1 MTHHILRPSIDEV
14 AEAIAGYGIYAVQ
27 LNLESAGLD
36 PLPESLDSATCR
48 RIAAALND
56 RGIEVSAVS
65 GTFNA
70 IHPDLAQRQE
80 SIRRLGVLAARC
92 RDLNTKVVT
101 LCTGTRNP
109 DHMWRHHPDNALPDA
124 WADCVTTMRYL
135 ADHAERSDVTLA
147 FEPETVNVVDSAH
160 KAARLIDEVGSPR
173 LRVCLDPANLFHPW
187 TLPQMTAV
195 LEEAGRLL
203 GGKIALAHAKDVRL
217 SDRDPNEC
225 VRPAA
230 GTGVLDYA
238 TYARL
243 LAAAGYDGALVMH
256 SLSEAEV
263 PAAKAHVERF
273 FGSALDRR
281 PPVPAGGG

>member
-1 MTHHILRPSIDEV
+1 MQLGLMTHHILRPSVGEV
-14 AEAIAGYGIYAVQ
+14 AAAIAGYGIHAVQ

-36 PLPESLDSATCR
+36 PLPASLDSATCR
-48 RIAAALND
+48 HIAAAFNS
-56 RGIEVSAVS
+56 RGIEISAVS

-70 IHPDLAQRQE
+70 IHPDDTRRIE
-80 SIRRLGVLAARC
+80 GIRRLGVLAAHC
-92 RDLNTKVVT
+92 GDLNTRVIA

-124 WADCVTTMRYL
+124 WTDCVTTMRYL
-135 ADHAERSDVTLA
+135 ADHAERRDVTLA
-147 FEPETVNVVDSAH
+147 FEPETVNVVGSAE

-173 LRVCLDPANLFHPW
+173 LRVCLDPANLFYPW
-187 TLPQMTAV
+187 TLPQMTEV
-195 LEEAGRLL
+195 LERAFRLL
-203 GGKIALAHAKDVRL
+203 AGKIALAHAKDVRL

-243 LAAAGYDGALVMH
+243 LTGSGHDGALVMH
-256 SLSEAEV
+256 SLAEAEV
-263 PAAKAHVERF
+263 PAAKAHVERY
-273 FGSALDRR
+273 FGAAL
-281 PPVPAGGG
+281 V